1 MGGEEL
7 QAERAALVALL
18 RHVGT
23 TKTTTHTALRARFTG
38 GEMPTEILAEFGGDT
53 LFDDTP
59 EQIQAGFRDIEGWS
73 SSGYPMLTFLDDAY
87 PASLKAVHDHPLV
100 LFATAP
106 LRNRESGFAVVGTR
120 RPSHQGATFAR
131 DLARELG
138 KANFSV
144 ISGLARG
151 VDTCALEAAVAIGA
165 RTVAVIGSGLQ
176 HSYPAENAQLQRTI
190 GETGVVLSQF
200 FPEARP
206 ARANFP
212 VRNATMSA
220 YSLGTIIVE
229 AGETSGTRIQA
240 RAAIKHG
247 RPLIMTKQ
255 VASQTKWA
263 QGYIEAGFDISVVG
277 SVEEALMAAGSIAN
291 RSQRFEAWVEELVS
305 G

>member
-18 RHVGT
+18 RHFDT

-38 GEMPTEILAEFGGDT
+38 GETPTEVLAEFGGNT
-53 LFDDTP
+53 LFDDAP
-59 EQIQAGFRDIEGWS
+59 EQIQAGFQDIEGWR
-73 SSGYPMLTFLDDAY
+73 SSGYPMLTFMDDAY
-87 PASLKAVHDHPLV
+87 PASLKAVHDYPLV
-100 LFATAP
+100 LFATAS
-106 LRNRESGFAVVGTR
+106 LRNRENGFAVVGTR
-120 RPSHQGATFAR
+120 RPSDQGAAFAR
-131 DLARELG
+131 DLAKELG

-151 VDTCALEAAVAIGA
+151 IDTCALEAAVAIGA
-165 RTVAVIGSGLQ
+165 RTVAVIGSWLQ

-190 GETGVVLSQF
+190 GETGVVMSQF

-229 AGETSGTRIQA
+229 AGEASGTRIQA

-247 RPLIMTKQ
+247 RPLIVTKQ
-255 VASQTKWA
+255 VASQTKWG
-263 QGYIEAGFDISVVG
+263 QGYIDAGFDISVVG
-277 SVEEALMAAGSIAN
+277 SVAEALLAAESIAN
-291 RSQRFEAWVEELVS
+291 RSQRFETWVEELVA